1 MTMATPIVW
10 DEDIPLPTA
19 PKPAQKL
26 VGGGLD
32 FAPTE
37 DLIAELG
44 RRGIVV
50 GPVAPY
56 TYPLSGLPIAPYTI
70 TTTSATTPLGLGGIQ
85 NVASLGQL
93 MGALGGTHK

>member
-1 MTMATPIVW
+1 MATPIVW

-37 DLIAELG
+37 DLIAELN
-44 RRGIVV
+44 RRGYMI
-50 GPVAPY
+50 APFAP
-56 TYPLSGLPIAPYTI
+56 TPSVTFTSPYTI
-70 TTTSATTPLGLGGIQ
+70 TTTSATTPLGLGGMQ